1 MESWPSWPSW
11 PRELPQRAFVLL
23 DGGLAT
29 ELERRGCSL
38 ADPLW
43 SAKILLEQ
51 PEQIV
56 AVHRDFLAAGA
67 DVIAT
72 ASYQASFPGLAA
84 RGLSHGQIE
93 ALLVG
98 SVALAREALRA
109 EGRSSS
115 ARVAASIGSY
125 GAYLA
130 DGSEYRG
137 GYGIARAE
145 LLEFHRERLAILSEH
160 ADLLAFETMPDALE
174 LDALAE
180 LLAHVPGPPAWISL
194 SLAPDRLA
202 LADGSVLEA
211 AIAPLREH
219 PRVFAIGVNCLAPAR
234 VEAALLALRA
244 CTELP
249 LVAYPNSGECW
260 AASERDWAGAA
271 VEHERFAALAR
282 RWIDAG
288 ARLIGGCCRTG
299 PEHLRALARLR

>member
-1 MESWPSWPSW
+1 MRWPSVLPE
-11 PRELPQRAFVLL
+11 REFVLL

-43 SAKILLEQ
+43 SAKVLLEQ
-51 PEQIV
+51 PERIV
-56 AVHRDFLAAGA
+56 EVHRAFLAAGA

-84 RGLSHGQIE
+84 RGLSHTQIE

-109 EGRSSS
+109 EGRTGS
-115 ARVAASIGSY
+115 AAIAASIGSY

-137 GYGIARAE
+137 GYGLGRAA
-145 LLEFHRERLAILSEH
+145 LLEFHHDRLAIVSDH

-174 LDALAE
+174 LAAVAE
-180 LLAHVPGPPAWISL
+180 LLERIPGPPAWISL

-202 LADGSVLEA
+202 LADGTELAA

-219 PRVFAIGVNCLAPAR
+219 PRVFAIGVNCLAPTR
-234 VEAALLALRA
+234 VEAALAALHA
-244 CTELP
+244 LTDLP

-260 AASERDWAGAA
+260 TASERDWAGEAL
-271 VEHERFAALAR
+271 EHERFAVLAR
-282 RWIDAG
+282 RWLAAG

-299 PEHLRALARLR
+299 PEHLRALARLRR

>member
-1 MESWPSWPSW
+1 M
-11 PRELPQRAFVLL
+11 
-23 DGGLAT
+23 
-29 ELERRGCSL
+29 
-38 ADPLW
+38 
-43 SAKILLEQ
+43 
-51 PEQIV
+51 
-56 AVHRDFLAAGA
+56 
-67 DVIAT
+67 AT
-72 ASYQASFPGLAA
+72 AMKTKDVQLPTASDIMITRVEAFAPETEIAAAVETLLGRGYSGAPVVDAQGRPLGVLSEHDCVRVLA
-84 RGLSHGQIE
+84 S
-93 ALLVG
+93 ALYEG
-98 SVALAREALRA
+98 WPTGTVADHMTKGCET
-109 EGRSSS
+109 
-115 ARVAASIGSY
+115 I
-125 GAYLA
+125 
-130 DGSEYRG
+130 D
-137 GYGIARAE
+137 
-145 LLEFHRERLAILSEH
+145 EH

-202 LADGSVLEA
+202 LADGSALEA